1 MNIIKRLLAKH
12 RQNASRVSDADP
24 VQPGMISK
32 AAYDRMTEEL
42 NIGLNTGKLEPY
54 LEAALNGKESP
65 ASSEPGLLDSSLDT
79 LLNRVSK
86 NAKSSPS
93 GKVKPETESLTPP
106 SSAKST
112 AKKKPKKT
120 NRKAASKT
128 EPNKPRVKGVTWR
141 KDREEYEIR
150 VTKNGKRK
158 TIGYR
163 KTQEEAVQ
171 LKEYWI
177 ASQNTGAES
186 KGVKK

>member
-1 MNIIKRLLAKH
+1 MNIIKKLLAAH

-32 AAYDRMTEEL
+32 AAYDKMTEEL

-54 LEAALNGKESP
+54 LDAALNGKESP
-65 ASSEPGLLDSSLDT
+65 LTSEPNLLDSSLDT
-79 LLNRVSK
+79 LLNRVSQ

-93 GKVKPETESLTPP
+93 GKVKPETESLT
-106 SSAKST
+106 SST
-112 AKKKPKKT
+112 ATKPRTKTASKKT
-120 NRKAASKT
+120 NQKTASKT
-128 EPNKPRVKGVTWR
+128 ASDKPKVKGVTWR
-141 KDREEYEIR
+141 KNRKEYEIR
-150 VTKNGKRK
+150 VTKDGKRK

-177 ASQNTGAES
+177 ANQNASAKS
-186 KGVKK
+186 KRSKK

>member
-1 MNIIKRLLAKH
+1 MNIIKKLLAAH
-12 RQNASRVSDADP
+12 RENAPRVSDTDP
-24 VQPGMISK
+24 VPNGMIGR
-32 AAYDRMTEEL
+32 AAYNKMTDVL

-54 LEAALNGKESP
+54 LDAAINGKESP

-106 SSAKST
+106 SSAKPT
-112 AKKKPKKT
+112 AKKKPRKT

-128 EPNKPRVKGVTWR
+128 ALDKPKVKGVTWR
-141 KDREEYEIR
+141 KNRKDYEIR
-150 VTKNGKRK
+150 VTKDGKRK

-163 KTQEEAVQ
+163 KTHEEAVQ
-171 LKEYWI
+171 LKEYWS
-177 ASQNTGAES
+177 ASNA
-186 KGVKK
+186 

>member
-1 MNIIKRLLAKH
+1 MNIIKKLLAAH

-54 LEAALNGKESP
+54 LDAAINGKESP
-65 ASSEPGLLDSSLDT
+65 VLYEPDLLDNSLDT
-79 LLNRVSK
+79 LLNRVSQ
-86 NAKSSPS
+86 NAKSTPL
-93 GKVKPETESLTPP
+93 GKTESKAESLTPP
-106 SSAKST
+106 RTTKSKAKT
-112 AKKKPKKT
+112 ASKKT
-120 NRKAASKT
+120 NQKMASKT
-128 EPNKPRVKGVTWR
+128 ASDKKKVKGVTWR
-141 KDREEYEIR
+141 KNRKEYEIR

-171 LKEYWI
+171 LKEFWL
-177 ASQNTGAES
+177 ASQD
-186 KGVKK
+186 KQ

>member
-65 ASSEPGLLDSSLDT
+65 ASSEPNLLDSSLDT
-79 LLNRVSK
+79 LLNRVSQ
-86 NAKSSPS
+86 NAKSTPS

-106 SSAKST
+106 RTTKST
-112 AKKKPKKT
+112 AKTASKKT
-120 NRKAASKT
+120 NQKTASKT
-128 EPNKPRVKGVTWR
+128 ALDKPKVKGITWR
-141 KDREEYEIR
+141 KDRKEYEIR
-150 VTKNGKRK
+150 VSKDGKRK

-171 LKEYWI
+171 LKEFWL
-177 ASQNTGAES
+177 ASQD
-186 KGVKK
+186 KQ

>member
-65 ASSEPGLLDSSLDT
+65 LTSEPGLLDNSLDT

-128 EPNKPRVKGVTWR
+128 ALDKPKVKGVTWR
-141 KDREEYEIR
+141 KNRKDYEIR
-150 VTKNGKRK
+150 VTKDGKRK

-163 KTQEEAVQ
+163 KTHEEAVQ
-171 LKEYWI
+171 LKEYWS
-177 ASQNTGAES
+177 ASNA
-186 KGVKK
+186 

>member
-1 MNIIKRLLAKH
+1 MKIIKKLLAAH
-12 RQNASRVSDADP
+12 RENASRVSDTDP
-24 VQPGMISK
+24 VPNGMIGRAVYNK
-32 AAYDRMTEEL
+32 MTEVL

-65 ASSEPGLLDSSLDT
+65 VSSEPDLLDSSLDT

-93 GKVKPETESLTPP
+93 SQVTPETESLTPP
-106 SSAKST
+106 SAAKST
-112 AKKKPKKT
+112 AKTVSKKT
-120 NRKAASKT
+120 NQKAASKT
-128 EPNKPRVKGVTWR
+128 ASDKPKVKGVTWR
-141 KDREEYEIR
+141 KNRKEYEIR

-171 LKEYWI
+171 LKEFWL
-177 ASQNTGAES
+177 ASQD
-186 KGVKK
+186 KH